1 MDEQEREYLMENT
14 RRMEEWEETPVPP
27 SGRCSDMT
35 PMEMQ
40 KLIDLLYKMQERN
53 VAEISRLMEQL
64 TLALEESKA
73 AREETKAVQKDRDI
87 TQEKL
92 DRMMSRSNEL
102 SLSDLWHQESE
113 EP

>member
-53 VAEISRLMEQL
+53 VA
-64 TLALEESKA
+64 
-73 AREETKAVQKDRDI
+73 
-87 TQEKL
+87 
-92 DRMMSRSNEL
+92 
-102 SLSDLWHQESE
+102 
-113 EP
+113 